1 MTPQFHERYISRAEH
16 NAIVAYYKKLV
27 VQLHQNR
34 QTAKDESHLNNSTCT
49 SSSEELT
56 AYQSCEEVGGVN
68 LSSGGN
74 VVVVDFARCS
84 AKNSQ
89 RNE

>member
-34 QTAKDESHLNNSTCT
+34 QTVKDESHLSNSTCT
-49 SSSEELT
+49 SCSEKLT
-56 AYQSCEEVGGVN
+56 VYQSCEEVEGVD
-68 LSSGGN
+68 LRSGGN
-74 VVVVDFARCS
+74 VVVVDFARYS

-89 RNE
+89 SLE

>member
-34 QTAKDESHLNNSTCT
+34 QTAKDESHLNNSTCP

-56 AYQSCEEVGGVN
+56 VYQSCEEVV
-68 LSSGGN
+68 GGN

-84 AKNSQ
+84 AKDAQ